1 MAPDM
6 DLARQQIAH
15 HLSRWAHKRITADMA
30 ARISVG
36 LAGRLA
42 GLGHEQYRPWSEEPA
57 GRSMAKAERQI
68 AAMLLVRAGMPLSP
82 AVVEERA
89 RAIAQAIEVL
99 GWPEEVRA

>member
-15 HLSRWAHKRITADMA
+15 HLSRWAHKRISPDLA

-42 GLGHEQYRPWSEEPA
+42 GLGHGEYRPWSGEPA
-57 GRSMAKAERQI
+57 GRSMARAERQI
-68 AAMLLVRAGMPLSP
+68 VAMLLVREGMPLSP
-82 AVVEERA
+82 AVLEERA
-89 RAIAQAIEVL
+89 RAIAQAVEVI